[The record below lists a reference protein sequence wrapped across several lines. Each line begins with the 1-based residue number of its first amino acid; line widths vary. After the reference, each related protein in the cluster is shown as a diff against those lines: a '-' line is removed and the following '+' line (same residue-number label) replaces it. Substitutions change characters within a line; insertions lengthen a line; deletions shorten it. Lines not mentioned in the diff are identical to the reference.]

1 MLGKNRAQY
10 ESFPI
15 VNTEP
20 KSTTIS
26 CNQFRRIFALN
37 LPIVFV
43 NNTTDEDVSE
53 LQDYMY
59 SSVFIYFQFV
69 FLFVFSSLG
78 FRIAQLL
85 APRRPLRPVRRERKT
100 VGAQVSS

>member
-1 MLGKNRAQY
+1 MNRAQY

-20 KSTTIS
+20 KSTKVS

-37 LPIVFV
+37 LAIVLI
-43 NNTTDEDVSE
+43 NTTDEDVSE
-53 LQDYMY
+53 LKDYMY
-59 SSVFIYFQFV
+59 SSVLIYFQFV

-100 VGAQVSS
+100 VGAQVS